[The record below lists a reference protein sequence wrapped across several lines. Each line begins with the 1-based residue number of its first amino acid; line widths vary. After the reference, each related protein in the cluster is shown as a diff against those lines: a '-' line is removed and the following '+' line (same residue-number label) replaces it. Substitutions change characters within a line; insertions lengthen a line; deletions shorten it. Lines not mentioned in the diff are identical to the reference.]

1 MELQHKHHS
10 CRRLTGDDRER
21 QAYGSLQFC
30 FSTKSLTIDLDI
42 VEEEDYH
49 KGDATASLNY
59 EERDPTMGWQGYNP
73 KLHGKFDANKPYAA
87 YHTFLEYLERLKAN
101 PGYAT
106 AAQDQHQAQP
116 DENVDYST
124 SAGFN
129 SRSGGFQR
137 DDQTTDRHND
147 FNKSGRQMNAFF
159 DVDAAAN
166 THEGKSLKAERQEKK
181 YTKKE
186 IQEMNAKRKEK
197 KQAKRMAFLKS

>member
-1 MELQHKHHS
+1 M
-10 CRRLTGDDRER
+10 LTSG
-21 QAYGSLQFC
+21 LHV
-30 FSTKSLTIDLDI
+30 

-49 KGDATASLNY
+49 KRDATATLNY
-59 EERDPTMGWQGYNP
+59 DEHDPTMGWQGYNP
-73 KLHGKFDANKPYAA
+73 KIHGKFDADKPYAA
-87 YHTFLEYLERLKAN
+87 YHTFLDYLARLKAN
-101 PGYAT
+101 PGYALDQ
-106 AAQDQHQAQP
+106 AQAQAQP
-116 DENVDYST
+116 DENADYST
-124 SAGFN
+124 TAGFN

-166 THEGKSLKAERQEKK
+166 THEGRSLKAERQEKK